1 MKVKIS
7 SPTDLGL
14 VVRAMRRVSNVRIDD
29 FAGLAGVSKQFA
41 ADLEHG
47 KPTLQIGLALKVLQD
62 LGVEVS
68 AEIPASAHQ
77 HLETLQ
83 AQGGLK
89 PLKPRATRK
98 PKA

>member
-14 VVRAMRRVSNVRIDD
+14 VVRAMRRDSKVRIDD

-41 ADLEHG
+41 SDLEHG

-68 AEIPASAHQ
+68 VEIPSSAHT

-89 PLKPRATRK
+89 PLKPRAIRK
-98 PKA
+98 QQA

>member
-1 MKVKIS
+1 MKIKIS

-14 VVRAMRRVSNVRIDD
+14 IVRAMRRVSNVRIDD

-47 KPTLQIGLALKVLQD
+47 KPTLRIGLALKVLQD

-68 AEIPASAHQ
+68 AEIPSSAVP

-83 AQGGLK
+83 AQGGLR
-89 PLKPRATRK
+89 PLKPRTTRK

>member
-41 ADLEHG
+41 SDLEHG

-68 AEIPASAHQ
+68 AEVPSSALQ
-77 HLETLQ
+77 HLEALQ

-89 PLKPRATRK
+89 PLKPRTTRQ

>member
-7 SPTDLGL
+7 STSDLGL
-14 VVRAMRRVSNVRIDD
+14 VIRAMRQVSNLRIDD

-47 KPTLQIGLALKVLQD
+47 KPTLQIGLAFKVLQG
-62 LGVEVS
+62 LGVKVS
-68 AEIPASAHQ
+68 AEIPSSALP

-83 AQGGLK
+83 AQGGLR